1 MSDFHSGIKP
11 HGGQLINRTLPPE
24 ARAEARARAASL
36 PVVELSS
43 RGASDLL
50 LLATGAF
57 SPLQGFTGYDAS
69 VSAVHT
75 FRLPD
80 GTLWP
85 FPILLQLSQ
94 SQAESHAAGATVA
107 LRYGGELLGG
117 LKVEER
123 FRIPLREWARPL
135 FKTDEPAHPG
145 VAAFLSGGEF
155 ALAGPIEWFGNTDT
169 LKLTGP
175 WRTPAETREEIARRA
190 WRKVAG
196 FQTRNPIHRAHEYV
210 LRTTL
215 EVTDGLLLHPLV
227 GETRPED
234 IPVELRMRCYQVLLD
249 QYLPSQHVLFGVLP
263 AWMRYGGPREA
274 VLHAL
279 VRKNFGC
286 THFIVGR
293 DHAGV
298 GNYYGPFDAHR
309 LLESLSSDGLGI
321 QPLFFDEVYY
331 CRRCGSM
338 ASQKSCGH
346 GPEERLSLSG
356 TEVRRRL
363 REGLPLPVE
372 FTRPEVAA
380 VLAEAF
386 RPCRQGAVHA

>member
-1 MSDFHSGIKP
+1 MSNHHSGIKP
-11 HGGQLINRTLPPE
+11 HGGQLINRTISPE

-69 VSAVHT
+69 RWAIHN

-94 SQAESHAAGATVA
+94 SQAESHAAGATIA
-107 LRYGGELLGG
+107 LRYRGELVGG

-145 VAAFLSGGEF
+145 VAAFLSRGEF
-155 ALAGPIEWFGNTDT
+155 ALAGPIEWFGNADT

-175 WRTPAETREEIARRA
+175 WHTPGETREEIARRG

-234 IPVELRMRCYQVLLD
+234 IPVEVRMRCYQVLLD

-274 VLHAL
+274 VLHAI

-331 CRRCGSM
+331 CRRCGSL

-356 TEVRRRL
+356 TEVRRHL

-380 VLAEAF
+380 VLAEAYQ
-386 RPCRQGAVHA
+386 PSRQGAAHA

>member
-1 MSDFHSGIKP
+1 MSETVQAGIAP
-11 HGGQLINRTLPPE
+11 HGGRLINRVVPPE
-24 ARAEARARAASL
+24 AKREVQARAERLPSIQLSTRAAN
-36 PVVELSS
+36 
-43 RGASDLL
+43 DLL

-57 SPLQGFTGYDAS
+57 SPLEGFMNHDSARS
-69 VSAVHT
+69 VVQDLV
-75 FRLPD
+75 LPD

-85 FPILLQLSQ
+85 LPVLLQVDPSEAQ
-94 SQAESHAAGATVA
+94 DAMPGQTVA
-107 LRYGGELLGG
+107 LRYAGSLLGT
-117 LKVEER
+117 LQIEER
-123 FRIPLREWARPL
+123 FAPPRDWTREM
-135 FKTDEPAHPG
+135 FKTQEEAHPG
-145 VAAFLSGGEF
+145 VAAYLSAGGM
-155 ALAGPIEWFGNTDT
+155 ALAGPIEWMGDASALQLDGN
-169 LKLTGP
+169 
-175 WRTPAETREEIARRA
+175 WHTPIETRAEFTRRG
-190 WRKVAG
+190 WRRIAG

-215 EVTDGLLLHPLV
+215 EVMDGLLLHPLV

-234 IPVELRMRCYQVLLD
+234 LPADLRLRCYQVLLD
-249 QYLPSQHVLFGVLP
+249 NYLPSSRILFSVLP
-263 AWMRYGGPREA
+263 AWMRYAGPREA

-309 LLESLSSDGLGI
+309 LLESLASDGLGI
-321 QPLFFDEVYY
+321 QPLFFGEVYY
-331 CRRCGSM
+331 CRRCGSL
-338 ASQKSCGH
+338 ASERSCGH
-346 GPEERLSLSG
+346 GPEERLTLSG

-386 RPCRQGAVHA
+386 RPKKEVTHG